1 MPTIKAVHIGGT
13 DILWIE
19 DDVFAEDPGKK
30 EYWSMQLG
38 EFEEKLSEE
47 IVVPAHL
54 LKITYD
60 FNKDRAD
67 EVRFPRGYT
76 LRKR

>member
-1 MPTIKAVHIGGT
+1 VHISGT
-13 DILWIE
+13 DILWME

-30 EYWSMQLG
+30 EYRAMQLG
-38 EFEEKLSEE
+38 RFEEKLSEE
-47 IVVPAHL
+47 MVVPAHL

-60 FNKDRAD
+60 FKKDRIE
-67 EVRFPRGYT
+67 EVLFPRGHT